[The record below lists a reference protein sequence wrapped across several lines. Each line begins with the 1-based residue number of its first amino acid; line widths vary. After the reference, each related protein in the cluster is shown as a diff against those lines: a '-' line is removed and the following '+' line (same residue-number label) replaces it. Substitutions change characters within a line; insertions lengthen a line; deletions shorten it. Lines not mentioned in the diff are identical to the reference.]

1 MFRSLRLSKGQQDS
15 LDNAISIIHKIL
27 DDIGDDSFCVLRNED
42 GFFEVMVSSGTRT
55 YYHTCIDRIE
65 GAENE

>member
-55 YYHTCIDRIE
+55 Y
-65 GAENE
+65 